1 MATVVEDPVSV
12 ETATVV
18 LPMVTVVE
26 DPVSVVTVI
35 EVLLQVQ
42 RAATGSLHPSRTA
55 MTSSRPPAPG
65 DRKRIQ
71 IPSSGSRITRMTNRF

>member
-1 MATVVEDPVSV
+1 MASVVEDLVSV
-12 ETATVV
+12 ETVTVV
-18 LPMVTVVE
+18 LP
-26 DPVSVVTVI
+26 SVTVI

-42 RAATGSLHPSRTA
+42 RAATGNLHPSRTA
-55 MTSSRPPAPG
+55 MTSLRLPAPG